1 MNNQMLNFAQQL
13 IKTNQNNI
21 PNVPWRDA
29 AINVILSG
37 DAEAGQQMA
46 QNLMQSMR
54 MTKEQIIQIARQ
66 RMNLPF

>member
-29 AINVILSG
+29 AINAILSG

-46 QNLMQSMR
+46 QNLMQSMGIS
-54 MTKEQIIQIARQ
+54 KEQIIQIARQ